1 MFFQF
6 IGHCKGGKKKYIE
19 RECGE
24 REVSFVLFFFF
35 TKFPFINFKSIQ
47 IIWEILN
54 RELFCLLLI
63 CFVNFSVNCSHL
75 ANHIPY
81 KHSFHCIT
89 LFVFTLIVFADAIFI
104 YVLWFECTGTAFF
117 FFLLLL
123 FLLFC
128 CCSIFHKKI
137 PGWFTT
143 VVAAERHVFAII
155 ASVSRTVRFY
165 CSLSAQNATLCKI
178 RRFVI
183 TNFSAAFP
191 SFTSPTFSLRL
202 FSPYVIHAV
211 VLALFDFFFSF
222 VYCYPKKRESSCS
235 RRSILKLGVY

>member
-1 MFFQF
+1 MVLLLDGTFLCFFNSLV
-6 IGHCKGGKKKYIE
+6 IVKGEKKNTSKGSVGKE
-19 RECGE
+19 RWALC
-24 REVSFVLFFFF
+24 FFFFF

-117 FFLLLL
+117 FSSSSFFAFLLLFNFPQKDPWL
-123 FLLFC
+123 IYDSCCCREARFCHHRICVENCALLLF
-128 CCSIFHKKI
+128 
-137 PGWFTT
+137 
-143 VVAAERHVFAII
+143 
-155 ASVSRTVRFY
+155 
-165 CSLSAQNATLCKI
+165 TLC
-178 RRFVI
+178 
-183 TNFSAAFP
+183 
-191 SFTSPTFSLRL
+191 
-202 FSPYVIHAV
+202 
-211 VLALFDFFFSF
+211 
-222 VYCYPKKRESSCS
+222 PKRHT
-235 RRSILKLGVY
+235 V